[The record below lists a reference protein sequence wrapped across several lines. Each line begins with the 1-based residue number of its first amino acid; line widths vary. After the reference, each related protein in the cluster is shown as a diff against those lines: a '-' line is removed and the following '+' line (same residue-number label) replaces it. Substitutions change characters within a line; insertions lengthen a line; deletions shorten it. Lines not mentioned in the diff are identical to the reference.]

1 MVGGMMAARYGK
13 IHTKARDL
21 MVDIVGLLDPGRRK
35 SVHPQQMMGHPQA
48 RVFKRIAIERYGFA
62 AVRKIVELAGLDC
75 LPDFSFGDKFPV
87 VHGSIFSVT

>member
-1 MVGGMMAARYGK
+1 
-13 IHTKARDL
+13 
-21 MVDIVGLLDPGRRK
+21 
-35 SVHPQQMMGHPQA
+35 MMGHPQA

-87 VHGSIFSVT
+87 IHGSIFSVT